1 MVGCSGGNMVEMAH
15 GQEVMDSIPTTC
27 KLFLGRTLCSKIC
40 LVFAHS
46 ETLAIFL
53 KQAYISFKIRQEID
67 VRGLI

>member
-40 LVFAHS
+40 LVFAHP
-46 ETLAIFL
+46 ETLEILL
-53 KQAYISFKIRQEID
+53 KLK
-67 VRGLI
+67 